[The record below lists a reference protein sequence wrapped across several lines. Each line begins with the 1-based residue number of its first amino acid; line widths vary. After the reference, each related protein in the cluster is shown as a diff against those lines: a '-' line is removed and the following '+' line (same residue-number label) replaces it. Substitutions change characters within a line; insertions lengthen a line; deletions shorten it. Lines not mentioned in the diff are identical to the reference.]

1 MKNLII
7 LLLLVSSNII
17 VSGQNKNAI
26 PLIGEEAPSFRAQS
40 TNGSINFPNDFGSSW
55 KILLSHPKDF
65 TPVCSSEIIELA
77 HMQDE
82 FKALNAQIVLLSTD
96 EVTRHADW
104 KAALEELML
113 LKNQPEKIEFP
124 LVEDKDYVISRRYG
138 MLHDKVSTTR
148 DVRGVFIIDPD
159 NIIRSVQFYP
169 MEVGRNF
176 NEIKRSIIALQTTVK
191 YTDILTPANW
201 EPGKDVLV
209 KSLTGDETEQY
220 NNAEDNT
227 GITKDVWFMTY
238 KEFKYVEK

>member
-7 LLLLVSSNII
+7 LSLLVLSHTII
-17 VSGQNKNAI
+17 SAQNKNTI
-26 PLIGEEAPSFRAQS
+26 PLTGEEAPSFRTQS
-40 TNGSINFPNDFGSSW
+40 TNGAIHFPNDFGTSW

-77 HMQDE
+77 YMQDE
-82 FKALNAQIVLLSTD
+82 FKALNTKIAILST
-96 EVTRHADW
+96 EGLERHFDW

-113 LKNQPEKIEFP
+113 LRNEPEKIEFP
-124 LVEDKDYVISRRYG
+124 IVADKDLVISRRYG
-138 MLHDKVSTTR
+138 MLHEEVSNTK

-159 NIIRSVQFYP
+159 NIIKMILFYP

-176 NEIKRSIIALQTTVK
+176 KEIKRSLIALQTTAENH
-191 YTDILTPANW
+191 DILTPANW

-209 KSLTGDETEQY
+209 KFMTGDEAEKY
-220 NNAEDNT
+220 DNAEENV
-227 GITKDVWFMTY
+227 GITQDVWFMTY